1 MEYDP
6 TNVIDLTVFDDMDD
20 LEWQRP
26 AMLTLDD
33 LATDDE
39 STINT
44 SMEVDERDSDDET
57 FASTDEDLQNMEAG
71 WNVEIIQQPTNLVYE
86 FDEEADEFLPPPPQ
100 LRRMPFDY
108 ETILL
113 TNNTTQEDP
122 IHVQYADF
130 VI

>member
-1 MEYDP
+1 MEYEP
-6 TNVIDLTVFDDMDD
+6 MHVIDVTMFDVMDD

-26 AMLTLDD
+26 AMLTLED

-44 SMEVDERDSDDET
+44 SMDVDDDNDT

-71 WNVEIIQQPTNLVYE
+71 WNVEINQQPTNLVYD
-86 FDEEADEFLPPPPQ
+86 FDEEANEFIPPPPP
-100 LRRMPFDY
+100 LTRMPFAY
-108 ETILL
+108 ET
-113 TNNTTQEDP
+113 NPNDP

>member
-1 MEYDP
+1 MEYEPMHIVD
-6 TNVIDLTVFDDMDD
+6 VSVFDEAMDD
-20 LEWQRP
+20 VEWQRP
-26 AMLTLDD
+26 AMLTLED

-44 SMEVDERDSDDET
+44 SMEINERDDDDET

-71 WNVEIIQQPTNLVYE
+71 WNSDIVQQPTNMVYE
-86 FDEEADEFLPPPPQ
+86 FDDEADEFIPPPPQ

-108 ETILL
+108 EIN
-113 TNNTTQEDP
+113 TNDP
-122 IHVQYADF
+122 IRVQYADF